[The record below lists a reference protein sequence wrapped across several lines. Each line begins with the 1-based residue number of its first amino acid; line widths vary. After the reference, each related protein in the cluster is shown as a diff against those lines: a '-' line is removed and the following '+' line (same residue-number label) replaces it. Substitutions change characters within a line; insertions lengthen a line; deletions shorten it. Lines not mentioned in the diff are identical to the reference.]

1 MKIIDEEN
9 KKEKV
14 EEKKIEYTVSQIEDS
29 DKK

>member
-14 EEKKIEYTVSQIEDS
+14 EEEKIEYTVSQIEDS